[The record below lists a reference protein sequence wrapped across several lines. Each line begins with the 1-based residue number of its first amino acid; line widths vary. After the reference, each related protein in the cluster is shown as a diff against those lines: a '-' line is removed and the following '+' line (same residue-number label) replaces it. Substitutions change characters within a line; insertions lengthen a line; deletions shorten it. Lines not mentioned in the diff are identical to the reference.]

1 MRGTQLGFL
10 AERYAEFREHLDMMK
25 SHIDRQ
31 KDILPDRQK
40 KLKEA
45 EARYKQLLEAQEI
58 DVNIDKKQEEMAW
71 AQIIGKEK
79 EVEKLKK
86 DVEVAEQHV
95 RAAQETYKT
104 FEVCKFCNFS

>member
-1 MRGTQLGFL
+1 MRGTQLGYL
-10 AERYAEFREHLDMMK
+10 AEKYAELREHLEMMK

-40 KLKEA
+40 RLKET

-58 DVNIDKKQEEMAW
+58 DVKIDKKQEELAW

-79 EVEKLKK
+79 EVERLKK
-86 DVEVAEQHV
+86 EVDVAEQHV
-95 RAAQETYKT
+95 NAAREALKSL
-104 FEVCKFCNFS
+104 EVCNAHELI